1 MSRKEQILFCIN
13 IALESIFK
21 MNDLF
26 MLVDDKDK
34 MHIEFQLELQF
45 DMIFDLSK
53 LETTY
58 TISDLVDKIDLMI
71 PERF

>member
-1 MSRKEQILFCIN
+1 MNSKEQILFCIN
-13 IALESIFK
+13 TALESNFK

-26 MLVDDKDK
+26 MTVCDNSIMK
-34 MHIEFQLELQF
+34 IEFALELTF
-45 DMIFDLSK
+45 NMIFDLSK

>member
-71 PERF
+71 PEQY